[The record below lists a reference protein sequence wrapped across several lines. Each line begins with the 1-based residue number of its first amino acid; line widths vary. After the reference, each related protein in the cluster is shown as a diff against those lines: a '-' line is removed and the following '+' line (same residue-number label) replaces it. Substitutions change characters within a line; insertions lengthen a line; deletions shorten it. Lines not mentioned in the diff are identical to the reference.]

1 MEKVKVRLYVARK
14 SYSDFWDV
22 YLEIDNK
29 FVTGVA
35 TFWNFEELNVEE
47 NAKLFADLMNKKE
60 PVNV

>member
-35 TFWNFEELNVEE
+35 TFWNLEELNAEE